1 MIRKLMRSLRRPS
14 ADGAPE
20 AANAPMPFIIG
31 APRSGTTLLR
41 FMLDAHSQLAIPPET
56 GFFSRA
62 DTLSRNGADLD
73 AFLHQITHFPEHLPA
88 WSDYGIDSD
97 NLRTELERLKPFTV
111 AGGFRAFYR
120 MYATRFDKNR
130 WGDKTPLHSRHVE
143 TIRHTLPE
151 ARFIHI
157 LRDGRDAALSLREMW
172 FSPGR
177 EIETQAK
184 HWRDWVVVARD
195 AGAGHPDYLE
205 VRYEELIADP
215 AAVLQRICAFIDLP
229 YENKMLSYHL
239 RVPERLSEHRTRLRI
254 DGNVVV
260 THEKRL
266 DQARLTMQPPDSSR
280 VFAWKESMTEDERNR
295 FEAVAGPLLREL
307 GYEVLED

>member
-1 MIRKLMRSLRRPS
+1 MIMKSLRRPS
-14 ADGAPE
+14 ANSATE
-20 AANAPMPFIIG
+20 NANAPMPFIIG

-62 DTLSRNGADLD
+62 DALVGDGADAD
-73 AFLHQITHFPEHLPA
+73 AFVHQITHFPEHLPA
-88 WSDYGIDSD
+88 WSDYGIDSG
-97 NLRTELERLKPFTV
+97 NLRNELERINPFT
-111 AGGFRAFYR
+111 AAAGFRAFYR
-120 MYATRFDKNR
+120 MYARRFGKNR
-130 WGDKTPLHSRHVE
+130 WGDKTPLHSRHLG
-143 TIRHTLPE
+143 TIRRILPE

-157 LRDGRDAALSLREMW
+157 IRDGRDAALSLREMW

-184 HWRDWVVVARD
+184 HWRDWVVAARE

-215 AAVLQRICAFIDLP
+215 AAVLQRVCVFIDLP
-229 YENKMLSYHL
+229 YEKEMLSYHL
-239 RVPERLSEHRTRLRI
+239 RVPERLKEHGTRLRI

-266 DQARLTMQPPDSSR
+266 DQARLTTQPPDSSR
-280 VFAWKESMTEDERNR
+280 VLAWKESMTGDERER
-295 FEAVAGPLLREL
+295 FEALAGPLLREL
-307 GYEVLED
+307 GYEVLER